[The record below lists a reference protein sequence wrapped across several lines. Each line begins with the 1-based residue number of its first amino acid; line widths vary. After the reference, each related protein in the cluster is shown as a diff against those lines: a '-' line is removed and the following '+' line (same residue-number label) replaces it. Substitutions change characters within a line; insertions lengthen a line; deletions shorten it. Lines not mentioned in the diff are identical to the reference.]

1 MLRLGSNMM
10 AKRAAPALA
19 VSRAMCTAKKPFAVI
34 VAVKIKP
41 ERTEEFLKVMHAD
54 AQGSRGEPD
63 CLRFDLLKDE
73 KDPNKF
79 YFYEVYANGKEAMD
93 YHKSMDHYK
102 AWTAFKES
110 GGVESQEASKAIA
123 IDFTV

>member
-1 MLRLGSNMM
+1 MLARL
-10 AKRAAPALA
+10 ARPASRLA
-19 VSRAMCTAKKPFAVI
+19 STTARAMSTAPFAVI
-34 VAVKIKP
+34 VAVSIKP
-41 ERTEEFLKVMHAD
+41 DRVPEFLEVMHAD
-54 AQGSRGEPD
+54 AKGSREEPG

-79 YFYEVYANGKEAMD
+79 YFYEVYKNGGEAMD

-110 GGVESQEASKAIA
+110 GGVVSQEAFKAAA
-123 IDFTV
+123 IDYTKP